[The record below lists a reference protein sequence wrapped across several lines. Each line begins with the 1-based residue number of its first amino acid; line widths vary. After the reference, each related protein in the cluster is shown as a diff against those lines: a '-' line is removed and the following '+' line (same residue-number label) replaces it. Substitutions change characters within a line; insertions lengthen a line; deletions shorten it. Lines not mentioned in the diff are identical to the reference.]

1 MRKTVCFTGPRP
13 KRLCGYYRESYQ
25 DLLIY
30 LQKII
35 EDLYL
40 SCYKEFI
47 TGGAQGFDQ
56 LAFQAINAVKKKNPS
71 WDISNILAIPF
82 HGQELRWKETG
93 IFGQK
98 EYREMLTAADKI
110 VYVSD
115 LYKNQNPYFLLF
127 KRNEYMIDSSDLVV
141 ALYPDENWENAKSG
155 GTENAMKYAKK
166 KGIPLRQI
174 IYHTNEKENRI
185 VVEKTTKISL

>member
-13 KRLCGYYRESYQ
+13 KRLCEYNREPYQ

-30 LQKII
+30 LEKTI

-40 SCYKEFI
+40 SGYREFI

-56 LAFQAINAVKKKNPS
+56 LAFQATNAVKKKNPS

-98 EYREMLTAADKI
+98 EYREMLAAADKI

-127 KRNEYMIDSSDLVV
+127 KRNEYMIDASDLVV

-166 KGIPLRQI
+166 KGISIMQI
-174 IYHTNEKENRI
+174 VYRIDEKENRI
-185 VVEKTTKISL
+185 VVEKTIELTL